1 MIFSWYF
8 HDIISRPSHADCP
21 PRKVKEKGKGR
32 EARGKEKG
40 EGYYY
45 DITMIIPWYLHWNID
60 ILASYNKYNEICF
73 FFFCGRVTID
83 SRPYD
88 SKSTFSHDITM
99 IFSWY
104 FHEIIS
110 IISLLWPHP
119 GFVVLDA
126 LQWDITMILLWSFHD
141 FYKWNIDILAYKY
154 NQK

>member
-1 MIFSWYF
+1 MIFPWYYLKAQ
-8 HDIISRPSHADCP
+8 PCGLPATQG
-21 PRKVKEKGKGR
+21 KGKGERKGSER
-32 EARGKEKG
+32 EG
-40 EGYYY
+40 EGGGILLWYYY
-45 DITMIIPWYLHWNID
+45 DNSMISCPPTINMM
-60 ILASYNKYNEICF
+60 KYC
-73 FFFCGRVTID
+73 FFFCGHVTID

-141 FYKWNIDILAYKY
+141 FYNGILISWPINIIKNNGLASTI
-154 NQK
+154 